1 MSKLS
6 AKEKFIDV
14 SDYGRVLAIFFAQ
27 KLKHTIVTPI
37 HITLLFGICGLIA
50 VYSIL
55 NGYYVSA
62 SFFLILKS
70 IIDAVDGE
78 LARAKQTPSYIGRYL
93 DSVFDNILN
102 FLFFMSICYVTH
114 SAWYLGLFAYAFM
127 QLQGTLY
134 NYYYVI
140 LRTNTLGGDT
150 TSKIFETKIPSALL
164 GENQKV
170 VNVLFVCYLI
180 LYGLYDK
187 IIYSL
192 DRKAY
197 NIISLPNWFMT
208 MVSIYGLG
216 FQLLIM
222 AVMLSIGLIDFI
234 IPFFICY
241 SLFMAIFIA
250 IRKSFINTRTAISQY

>member
-6 AKEKFIDV
+6 AEEKFIDV
-14 SDYGRVLAIFFAQ
+14 SDYGRAIAIACAQ
-27 KLKHTIVTPI
+27 KLKHTKVTAI
-37 HITLLFGICGLIA
+37 HITLLFAVCGLIA

-55 NGYYVSA
+55 NGHYIA
-62 SFFLILKS
+62 AGFFLVLKS

-102 FLFFMSICYVTH
+102 FLFFMSICYVTQ
-114 SAWYLGLFAYAFM
+114 SAWWLSILAYACM

-140 LRTNTLGGDT
+140 LRTNTAGGDT
-150 TSKIFETKIPSALL
+150 TSKIFETKRPLALL

-170 VNVLFVCYLI
+170 VNVLFIMYLI
-180 LYGLYDK
+180 LYGIYDK
-187 IIYSL
+187 LIYTL
-192 DRKAY
+192 DRKAHK
-197 NIISLPNWFMT
+197 IILFPNWFMT
-208 MVSIYGLG
+208 MISIYGLG

-222 AVMLSIGLIDFI
+222 AIMLAFGLIDLI
-234 IPFFICY
+234 IPFFIGY
-241 SLFMAIFIA
+241 TSFMALFIG
-250 IRKSFINTRTAISQY
+250 IRKLL